1 MAERA
6 VPAIET
12 PKLPRKSTKINH
24 PRTGRTG
31 TLYRTEKIGSSKN
44 SVRRRNKVF
53 AISLA
58 RKTAKGSSTESRKA
72 LSVSLVCS
80 RRKQDCSMS
89 EAAKRKAS
97 QRRPGPKRR
106 DSADEGS
113 NVKLK
118 STMTIK
124 MNTTVVVRSS
134 RDRNSVRSSLPRR
147 ADVLESRLIQ
157 VWPNVSMDLSEAP
170 TLVR

>member
-12 PKLPRKSTKINH
+12 PKLPRKSTRINQ
-24 PRTGRTG
+24 PRTRRTR
-31 TLYRTEKIGSSKN
+31 TLYRTEKIGSSNN
-44 SVRRRNKVF
+44 SVRRRNNVF
-53 AISLA
+53 AVNLA
-58 RKTAKGSSTESRKA
+58 RKMAKGSSTESRKA
-72 LSVSLVCS
+72 LSVSLACS
-80 RRKQDCSMS
+80 RKKQGCNISD
-89 EAAKRKAS
+89 AAKKNAS

-124 MNTTVVVRSS
+124 
-134 RDRNSVRSSLPRR
+134 
-147 ADVLESRLIQ
+147 
-157 VWPNVSMDLSEAP
+157 
-170 TLVR
+170 